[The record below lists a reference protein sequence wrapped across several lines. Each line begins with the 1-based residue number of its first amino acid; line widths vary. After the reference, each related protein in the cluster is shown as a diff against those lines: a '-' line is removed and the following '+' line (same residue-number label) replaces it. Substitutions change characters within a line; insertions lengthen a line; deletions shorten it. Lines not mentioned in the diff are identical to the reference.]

1 MKILILVAKKI
12 YGLYKNNKLISVIY
26 AMSFIV
32 SVLVFAYAYNN
43 FMPSVTRVAND
54 DSYDHYYAFYFSEE
68 ITDVS
73 ELRDYLALYDTYY
86 VTYYHMILQE
96 TNELS
101 DENSGF
107 ETDFDIVQG
116 ESDETVIIDESV
128 LNYSLAIPYIVA
140 YKDDIVRTSLV
151 EGRLEFSEQEKNGE
165 DKVAILPANST
176 LGVLPKSV
184 EYNNSIYS
192 AVGWH
197 VGEAMIIPEK
207 MFIAQGLS
215 VYKVEIYFN
224 NILSVSENRKLI
236 EDICKMYS
244 VDSIVSPENMDDI
257 YKGNSRQILFVI
269 TVGFSI
275 MIFVFGYL
283 LKYLIVAGKNENMIY
298 RLVGAGN
305 GEIIAIIALENLVIN
320 LFLSIFSV
328 YIHAVLFDSVFDRVN
343 FYQGVKLGVNDYIT
357 IIGITTVFSFVAILP
372 HIIRT
377 INNTLISNKNQI

>member
-1 MKILILVAKKI
+1 MKVFILVAKKI
-12 YGLYKNNKLISVIY
+12 YGLYNNNKLISIIY

-32 SVLVFAYAYNN
+32 SVLVFIYVYNN
-43 FMPSVTRVAND
+43 FMPSVTRTAND
-54 DSYDHYYAFYFSEE
+54 DSYDHYYAFYFSKDV
-68 ITDVS
+68 TDIS
-73 ELRDYLALYDTYY
+73 ELREYLELYDTYY

-96 TNELS
+96 TNGS
-101 DENSGF
+101 NVENSGF
-107 ETDFDIVQG
+107 ETDFDIIQG
-116 ESDETVIIDESV
+116 GSDETVIIDESM
-128 LNYSLAIPYIVA
+128 LNYSSAIPYIVS
-140 YKDDIVRTSLV
+140 YKDDVVRTSLV
-151 EGRLEFSEQEKNGE
+151 EGRLKFSEQEQSGE

-184 EYNNSIYS
+184 EYNNSTYN

-197 VGEAMIIPEK
+197 VGEAMIIPENL
-207 MFIAQGLS
+207 FIEQGLS
-215 VYKVEIYFN
+215 VYKVEIYLN
-224 NILSVSENRKLI
+224 NILSVGENRKLI

-257 YKGNSRQILFVI
+257 YEGNSKQILFII
-269 TVGFSI
+269 TISFSI

-283 LKYLIVAGKNENMIY
+283 LKYLIIASKNENVIY

-328 YIHAVLFDSVFDRVN
+328 YIHAVLFDSVFDKVN
-343 FYQGVKLGVNDYIT
+343 FYQGVKLGVNDYIL
-357 IIGITTVFSFVAILP
+357 IIGITTIFSFVAVLP

-377 INNTLISNKNQI
+377 VNNTLISNKNQI